1 MVRALEFDSKRV
13 RRRLLKPLGLLQK
26 RAGKIRDMDVLL
38 GDVISLKIPGDRDSD
53 QAGGHAAE
61 QTPEQNCVLGLLQ
74 YLAVKRHRQARKMGA
89 LVRELGRP
97 LRRTLARERSA
108 IAKVARE
115 NSRSNSSGEQAE
127 SPSVHAAARGLQL
140 AEQLNQPARLGPA
153 NLHPYR
159 LKLKE
164 LRYVLELEEPQPARQ
179 ELIDAIKKVQDAIG
193 EWHDWMSLGDIAADV
208 LDHDRCR
215 VIAQIKATA
224 ASRFANALAAA
235 QSLRSRYA
243 AKSPSGRAQSRKT
256 SRKVSRNSNVPR
268 RRQKLPRQK
277 LNVLPGRTL
286 KAAAADIA

>member
-1 MVRALEFDSKRV
+1 
-13 RRRLLKPLGLLQK
+13 
-26 RAGKIRDMDVLL
+26 
-38 GDVISLKIPGDRDSD
+38 
-53 QAGGHAAE
+53 
-61 QTPEQNCVLGLLQ
+61 
-74 YLAVKRHRQARKMGA
+74 MGA
-89 LVRELGRP
+89 MVRELGRP

-115 NSRSNSSGEQAE
+115 NSRSNSSDEQAE
-127 SPSVHAAARGLQL
+127 SPSVHAAARSLQL

-256 SRKVSRNSNVPR
+256 SRKVGRKSNVPR

-277 LNVLPGRTL
+277 LNVLPVRTL
-286 KAAAADIA
+286 KATVADIA